1 MQFHLKQSFVLFF
14 LVIII
19 LGVFGLGVWFGKGQV
34 ACDVCAPEDLDFSL
48 FWETWRVIERKF
60 VDKASINVQ
69 DMVYGAISGM
79 VNSLGDPYTVFMEP
93 DDTKRFI
100 EDVKGSFEGVGMEVG
115 IRNNQLT
122 VIAPLEGTPAQKAG
136 LRAGDAI
143 VKVDGEL
150 TSDMTVDEAV
160 NRIRGARGT
169 EVVLTIF
176 RKDWEEEREV
186 KIVRGVIEVP
196 SLKWEL
202 LADDN
207 IAYLH
212 LYHFTEK
219 AAYDFRKAAIEI
231 LESPANKVVLDL
243 RNNPGGYLEV
253 AQDIAGWFLKSGEV
267 VVIEDFGE
275 GKEQKLYKA
284 EGNGLLGS
292 YSLVVIINEGSASGS
307 EILAGAL
314 RDNLGVK
321 LIGES
326 SFGKGSVQ
334 ELEKL
339 KGGSSLKITIAK
351 WLTPKGELITDKGLE
366 PDVKVEITEEDVAA
380 EKDPQL
386 DKAIEIIKELN

>member
-231 LESPANKVVLDL
+231 LESPANKVILDL